1 MCFFFGLIY
10 SSHLRAGAIRESPSP
25 QGAGRAG
32 AESFTMADKMRI
44 AVLSDTHLRRMSD
57 RFEGLLERYL
67 SDTDAVF
74 HVGDFT
80 SPSIV
85 EYLSERPFYGV
96 YGNMDPFEI
105 KCELPETRIVE
116 LGGHRFG
123 LIHGWG
129 PPEGLEERVM
139 NCFKDVDVLV
149 YGHSHTAVNHV
160 KGGVLVFNPGTAC
173 GHSAGDFHSVGI
185 IECEQTVRGEIVR
198 VDLS

>member
-10 SSHLRAGAIRESPSP
+10 SLHLAREQSDRVRPPGAGPAGAGSF
-25 QGAGRAG
+25 AV
-32 AESFTMADKMRI
+32 AEIMRI
-44 AVLSDTHLRRMSD
+44 AVMSDTHLRRMSD
-57 RFEGLLERYL
+57 RFKDLLERYL
-67 SDTDAVF
+67 LDTDVVF

-96 YGNMDPFEI
+96 CGNMDPFEI
-105 KCELPETRIVE
+105 KSELPETRVVE

-139 NCFKDVDVLV
+139 RCFTDVDVVV

-173 GHSAGDFHSVGI
+173 GQSAGDFHSVGI
-185 IECEQTVRGEIVR
+185 LECEQTVRGEIVR